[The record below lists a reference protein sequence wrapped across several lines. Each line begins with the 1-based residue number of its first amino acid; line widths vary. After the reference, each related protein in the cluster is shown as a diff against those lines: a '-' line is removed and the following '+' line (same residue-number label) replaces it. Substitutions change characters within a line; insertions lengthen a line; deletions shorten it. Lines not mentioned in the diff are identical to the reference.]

1 MLTMKPLMKRI
12 RARWPL
18 GALALAVALLVGVTV
33 HGLRDPPRPPSTDA
47 GRRTVP
53 AAPPPSVV
61 SRAAGSELAD
71 ETPPWKAT
79 PNNTPALPEGT
90 VPPWEVDPPPPDPSA
105 PLPPDPVDPPNP
117 AEHRPPLHNPGGV
130 NGDRPPRPV
139 PGLD

>member
-1 MLTMKPLMKRI
+1 
-12 RARWPL
+12 
-18 GALALAVALLVGVTV
+18 
-33 HGLRDPPRPPSTDA
+33 
-47 GRRTVP
+47 
-53 AAPPPSVV
+53 V
-61 SRAAGSELAD
+61 SRAAGSLAD

-90 VPPWEVDPPPPDPSA
+90 VPTWEVDPPPPDPSA

-130 NGDRPPRPV
+130 NGDRPPRLV